1 MSAAPWRP
9 LRRVL
14 QVLREAG
21 ESWLDDYAPSMG
33 AAIAFYTLFSLTPLL
48 LIVISLAGLVV
59 GVPAAREAVLAQF
72 GGVVGSDIA
81 RLLDAMISSLDRPA
95 AGLAGVGLGVL
106 SLLVGATSVFGE
118 LQNAM
123 DRIWHVPPQAR
134 GGVWKIL
141 RSRVRALGLV
151 LSLGFLLIVSL
162 LLSAALAA
170 LRARWEA
177 GLESLLVLAQLAD
190 LLLSAGLVSL
200 LFGMIYKWVPQV
212 PLRWRDV
219 LPGAMVGALL
229 FTLGKS
235 LIALYIARS
244 GVTSPYGAAASLV
257 VLLLWVYYAALIF
270 LLGAEITRAVVV
282 PKVPAG
288 PDRGGRRP
296 GA

>member
-1 MSAAPWRP
+1 MSAGRWRW
-9 LRRVL
+9 LDRVV
-14 QVLREAG
+14 QVMRDAG

-59 GVPAAREAVLAQF
+59 GVPVAREAVLAQF
-72 GGVVGSDIA
+72 GGVAGSDIA
-81 RLLDAMISSLDRPA
+81 RLLDAMLSSLDRPA

-106 SLLVGATSVFGE
+106 SLLIGATSVFGE
-118 LQNAM
+118 LQNAL
-123 DRIWHVPPQAR
+123 DRIWRVPPKAR
-134 GGVWKIL
+134 GGIVKIL
-141 RSRVRALGLV
+141 RSRLRALGLV

-170 LRARWEA
+170 LRARWGA
-177 GLESLLVLAQLAD
+177 WLESLLALAQLAD
-190 LLLSAGLVSL
+190 LLASATLVSV

-219 LPGAMVGALL
+219 LPGAVVAALL

-244 GVTSPYGAAASLV
+244 GLTSPYGAAASLV
-257 VLLLWVYYAALIF
+257 VLLLWIYYAALIF
-270 LLGAEITRAVVV
+270 LLGAEITRAAVV
-282 PKVPAG
+282 PRAPER
-288 PDRGGRRP
+288 PDRGGHP
-296 GA
+296 PAA